1 MNDKKFFDIIKKYIK
16 NQKFEKKTI
25 LKKVKK
31 WDSLTHLNI
40 LFTIEKVY
48 KIKFNINEIN
58 NFKSVGEIIDCVK
71 NKK

>member
-1 MNDKKFFDIIKKYIK
+1 MNDKKFFDIIKRYIK

>member
-1 MNDKKFFDIIKKYIK
+1 MNDKKIFDIIKKYIK

>member
-1 MNDKKFFDIIKKYIK
+1 MNDKKIFDIIKKYIK

-40 LFTIEKVY
+40 LFTIEKAY